1 MSDVLYYNYINEST
15 EENAMYI
22 IQHLLD
28 NKFFNL
34 ALYISVFFYKLYPY
48 NLDLIF
54 TISVMLYNT
63 KKYEESFIFCQKLL
77 DFKNISE
84 HMSRSFMF
92 NSRLCIEYIKNNN
105 IWYNHDLINN
115 IVNRKIR
122 NFPRITCTI
131 TTCKRFDLF
140 EKTINSFINCCADID
155 LIDKWICVDDNSNEE
170 DRNKM
175 QEKYP
180 FFNFYMKTH
189 EEKGHSKS
197 MNIIRELVTTPYMFH
212 MEDDWLFFVKKKY
225 ISNCL
230 EVLQN
235 NKKIQQC
242 LINKNYSEISTDNIS
257 GGLFH
262 TTFSGLRYF
271 IHEYCHT
278 DEEKIVFSNKYGTGS
293 NCSYWPHYS
302 LRPSLLYTSVLK
314 KVGLFSN
321 TAFNFE
327 MEYAYRYLQKGYISA
342 FLEDIYC
349 IHIGKLTKDRNNKNI
364 TNAYDLNNEIQF
376 GDKEEKTYQELK
388 SKSFIINL
396 RDREDRWNSLVE
408 RCPILKYY
416 RYEGVN
422 GNNVKPNHRILRL
435 FDGNGYNMRAGIVG
449 CALSHIKLYIE
460 LIKSEFDYYCIF
472 EDDITFTDDYNNK
485 LNHVMCQLK
494 FERNVNWDIVYLGH
508 FCRLNYK
515 DEVVNNN
522 NKKYP
527 KIEKCNSSQESL
539 RMSVGGCIGYMI
551 SKKGANKLLEC
562 INRTGITNAIDT
574 IQQKNAGNLNIYY
587 CYPHLIHSKCHV
599 DGLVDSDIQYNFNY
613 LSVTI
618 SKRLEEEILFYN
630 NNITQITT
638 LEEAIIFATTTQTN
652 ITYYY
657 NEDKNQIENILNNN
671 IVHYYYT
678 LDKNVIIFVPSPTE
692 YHLKNRNFDK
702 IVDGKKIYGRLNIK
716 NLGF

>member
-1 MSDVLYYNYINEST
+1 MSDVLFYNYINEST

-22 IQHLLD
+22 IHHLLD

-34 ALYISVFFYKLYPY
+34 ALYISFFFYNLYPY
-48 NLDLIF
+48 NLDLLF
-54 TISVMLYNT
+54 NISVMLYNT

-84 HMSRSFMF
+84 HMSKIFMF
-92 NSRLCIEYIKNNN
+92 NSRMCIEYIKNNN

-115 IVNRKIR
+115 IVKRKIR
-122 NFPRITCTI
+122 NFPRITYTI

-140 EKTINSFINCCADID
+140 EKTINSFINCCVDID

-180 FFNFYMKTH
+180 FFTFYMKTH

-212 MEDDWLFFVKKKY
+212 MEDDWLFFVKKNY

-262 TTFSGLRYF
+262 TTYSGLRYF
-271 IHEYCHT
+271 THEYCHT
-278 DEEKIVFSNKYGTGS
+278 DEEKSIFSNKYGTGS

-342 FLEDIYC
+342 FLEDTYC

-376 GDKEEKTYQELK
+376 GDKEVKIYQELK

-396 RDREDRWNSLVE
+396 KDREDRWNSLVE
-408 RCPILKYY
+408 RCPILKYD

-435 FDGNGYNMRAGIVG
+435 FDGNDYNMRAGIVG

-485 LNHVMCQLK
+485 LNHVICQLK
-494 FERNVNWDIVYLGH
+494 LEKNVNWDIVYLGH
-508 FCRLNYK
+508 FWTLDHK
-515 DEVVNNN
+515 DKFVN

-527 KIEKCNSSQESL
+527 KIEKCNSYQESL
-539 RMSVGGCIGYMI
+539 RMSIGGCIGYMI
-551 SKKGANKLLEC
+551 SKKGASKLLES
-562 INRTGITNAIDT
+562 INITGMTNAIDT
-574 IQQKNAGNLNIYY
+574 IQQKNAQNLNIYY

-613 LSVTI
+613 LSVTV
-618 SKRLEEEILFYN
+618 SKRLEEEILFYE

-638 LEEAIIFATTTQTN
+638 LEEAIIFATTNQTN

-657 NEDKNQIENILNNN
+657 NEDKNQIEYILNNN

-692 YHLKNRNFDK
+692 YHIKNRNFDK
-702 IVDGKKIYGRLNIK
+702 IVDGKKIYGRLNIE
-716 NLGF
+716 NLGL